1 MRRLSRRALIVLAVA
16 LPFALGAFLQQ
27 SPRVVRAATLFDDV
41 FRLVQTSALDSL
53 PTDALYE
60 RAARG
65 LIAGLN
71 DPYAAIL
78 SPEELASFSRNSLGN
93 RYAGTGMTIRAMN
106 GRVMVYRVTD
116 GGPAD
121 FAGMR
126 AGDQLLAVDGT
137 RVVGLAADSVSKL
150 LLGVPNTTV
159 RLAYERPGRSDSATV
174 EFKRDVVRVPA
185 VPFTLL
191 LEGNVGY
198 VPIQRFNDVAAAD
211 LANAL
216 LTLQRQGATRF
227 VLDLRGNGGGDLYQ
241 SLQMVGLFLTP
252 GQELARVQHRGKRP
266 EIYRASQDPVVPDA
280 PIAVLIDGRSASA
293 SEIVAG
299 SLQDHDRALIVG
311 TRSFGKGVVQTQTTL
326 ASGWAVRLTTGKWYT
341 PSGRSI
347 QAEHAALQDGRFVE
361 RGADSTARPTF
372 RSDAGRTVLGGGGVT
387 PDLEVRPDTASTA
400 ERDFARAL
408 GNQVVALQDAAF
420 EVARLPGLST
430 PEARRE
436 ALWTRLEG
444 AKVAVTRA
452 QFDAAREV
460 IDRLVE
466 SQVLGL
472 TLGDSAAVRRQVAT
486 DVQLQ
491 TAVAKLRGVRDTKEL
506 LGL

>member
-1 MRRLSRRALIVLAVA
+1 MRRSSRLSLIALAVA
-16 LPFALGAFLQQ
+16 LPMALGAFLHQ

-41 FRLVQTSALDSL
+41 FQLVQTSALDSL
-53 PTDALYE
+53 PTEALYE

-106 GRVMVYRVTD
+106 GKVLVYRVTE

-150 LLGVPNTTV
+150 LLGVPSTTV
-159 RLAYERPGRSDSATV
+159 RLAYERPGTSDSATV
-174 EFKRDVVRVPA
+174 TFKRDVVRVPA

-191 LEGNVGY
+191 LDGDVGY

-216 LTLQRQGATRF
+216 LTLERQGATRF

-241 SLQMVGLFLTP
+241 SLQMVGLFLQQ

-266 EIYRASQDPVVPDA
+266 EIYRAPQPPVVPTA

-311 TRSFGKGVVQTQTTL
+311 NRSFGKGVVQTQTTL
-326 ASGWAVRLTTGKWYT
+326 ESGWAVRLTTGKWYT

-347 QAEHAALQDGRFVE
+347 QAEHANLQDSRFVE

-372 RSDAGRTVLGGGGVT
+372 RSDAGRVVLGGGGVT

-400 ERDFARAL
+400 ERDFARAM
-408 GNQVVALQDAAF
+408 GNQLIGLQDGAF
-420 EVARLPGLST
+420 EVARLPNLRT
-430 PEARRE
+430 AEARRE
-436 ALWTRLEG
+436 ALWVRLAA
-444 AKVAVTRA
+444 AKAPVTRA
-452 QFDAAREV
+452 QFDAAREAV
-460 IDRLVE
+460 DRLIE

-472 TLGDSAAVRRQVAT
+472 TLGDSAAVRRQIAT
-486 DVQLQ
+486 DTQLQ
-491 TAVAKLRGVRDTKEL
+491 AAVAKLRGVRTTKEL